1 MFSRSSSSSV
11 LPADQQSVVPTV
23 RGLPWWG
30 AVLLATVITIFG
42 ALVDSAPA
50 GELGRTYKVI
60 FILGC
65 VIAALAVRRRAMFT
79 AAVQPP
85 LIAFVIGLMALY
97 IQAGDQASDK
107 KTLILKVVL
116 PIATSFP
123 WMVIAFVLCLAVVL
137 GRLFFTGPAS
147 KRPFG
152 GFGTNSGGKRAA
164 GKKAPAK
171 RAGEKAT
178 PKTPAP
184 KKAAVPVKAGDEG
197 RAKRGSSKL
206 DAAREASKQ
215 KTGRAASKSDA
226 TREGPKQKPNREAEG
241 PARAPRS
248 GAPKQGTGSR
258 APKPA
263 ADPRAPQT
271 APTTPEPAAAT
282 RKPRPRP
289 QPAGQPGAGEPAPR
303 RRVAAPTASRPGDD
317 KPTRR
322 PRRTAPPEQQVPADQ
337 QAPAEAA
344 APKRRPRR
352 TAEEDAA
359 KRPDR
364 QRAQPQKIPA
374 RPRRTAGQ
382 HLRERGDIED
392 LTAGLDD

>member
-1 MFSRSSSSSV
+1 MFSRSSSSSA

-30 AVLLATVITIFG
+30 AVLLATAITIFG
-42 ALVDSAPA
+42 ALVDSAPT
-50 GELGRTYKVI
+50 GELGRTYKII
-60 FILGC
+60 FIFGC

-85 LIAFVIGLMALY
+85 LIAFVIGLIALY
-97 IQAGDQASDK
+97 IEAGDQASDK

-137 GRLFFTGPAS
+137 GRLFFTGPVS

-152 GFGTNSGGKRAA
+152 GFGANATGTRTA
-164 GKKAPAK
+164 GKKASTKQARAK
-171 RAGEKAT
+171 A
-178 PKTPAP
+178 AP
-184 KKAAVPVKAGDEG
+184 KKPASKKSAVAAQGSGEG
-197 RAKRGSSKL
+197 RPKRGSSKP
-206 DAAREASKQ
+206 DAARGASKQ
-215 KTGRAASKSDA
+215 KTHRTAPKSDA
-226 TREGPKQKPNREAEG
+226 TRA
-241 PARAPRS
+241 S
-248 GAPKQGTGSR
+248 
-258 APKPA
+258 KPA

-271 APTTPEPAAAT
+271 AATTPEPSSAT

-289 QPAGQPGAGEPAPR
+289 QPAGQPSTGEPAPR
-303 RRVAAPTASRPGDD
+303 RRAAAPTASRPGED

-322 PRRTAPPEQQVPADQ
+322 PRRAAPPQPQTPSDR
-337 QAPAEAA
+337 QAPADAA
-344 APKRRPRR
+344 TPKRRPRR
-352 TAEEDAA
+352 TANEDAT
-359 KRPDR
+359 KHPDR